1 MHQELMTKIQETPKL
16 RITNQ
21 ELAHDQL
28 NIQTH
33 LD

>member
-1 MHQELMTKIQETPKL
+1 MNKIQGTHQL

-28 NIQTH
+28 NTQTH